1 MRAKRGRLGRPC
13 LVITCFFQWV
23 FTARGSFWIVGSA
36 SQSFTL
42 SGDPAVSLASLL
54 LTEGQLWQPNKAIFS
69 NVYWN
74 LRSSDIPQRLSH
86 NVSGGFVLNAIF
98 WRKSLMLPKELLLR
112 TPRASA
118 SGAIWAICPTPA
130 FGHYHAAHRNMPQF
144 RALLAPSQWGRINFC
159 PLPLAYLPRVSQ
171 MVYCSQSLQ
180 LWD

>member
-13 LVITCFFQWV
+13 LVITCSFSVGLHGQGQFLDCWV
-23 FTARGSFWIVGSA
+23 SQFWC
-36 SQSFTL
+36 FTL
-42 SGDPAVSLASLL
+42 SGDPAAILASLPL
-54 LTEGQLWQPNKAIFS
+54 
-69 NVYWN
+69 
-74 LRSSDIPQRLSH
+74 RLSH
-86 NVSGGFVLNAIF
+86 NVSGGFVLNAIL

-171 MVYCSQSLQ
+171 IVYT
-180 LWD
+180 